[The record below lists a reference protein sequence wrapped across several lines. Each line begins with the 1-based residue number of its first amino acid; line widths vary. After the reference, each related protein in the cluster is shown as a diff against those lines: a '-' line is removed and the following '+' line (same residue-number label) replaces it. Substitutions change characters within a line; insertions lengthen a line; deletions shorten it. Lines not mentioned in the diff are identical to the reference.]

1 MSNQKLRETFDVI
14 LGGGRSTAAPPPAA
28 PPAGSNGEAPAAE
41 RQAPRFEGSDP
52 GATAYPG
59 REIPALEV
67 DRYIALAEGG
77 FFYPNII
84 SDYVMR
90 DLSLGEQSVF
100 HRLLRLSQGLDTVS
114 DKVRIPDVADA
125 CGLTPEFTARAMRS
139 LQEKGLLQ
147 VVRHHRLNRSVRY
160 KLDVLKQWQGKL
172 VLCAVCHGPIR
183 PDEAH
188 SLVPVARSS
197 RGRQEVPIH
206 QRCLQGEHAD

>member
-1 MSNQKLRETFDVI
+1 MSSDKLRETFDVI
-14 LGGGRSTAAPPPAA
+14 LGGERAAPSARPPAA
-28 PPAGSNGEAPAAE
+28 GAVAAPVRAFAGSEAD
-41 RQAPRFEGSDP
+41 DP
-52 GATAYPG
+52 PTSG
-59 REIPALEV
+59 REIPSLEA

-114 DKVRIPDVADA
+114 DKVRIPDVAEA

-139 LQEKGLLQ
+139 LQEKGLLH
-147 VVRHHRLNRSVRY
+147 VVRHHRLSRSVRY

-183 PDEAH
+183 PEEEH
-188 SLVPVARSS
+188 RLVEVARSS
-197 RGRQEVPIH
+197 RGCQEVPIH
-206 QRCLQGEHAD
+206 ERCLDG